1 MSAAIDLELMR
12 ASMLL
17 ETDPAAAAQLAAAVL
32 TRHPEHDAATL
43 LLTTACRRLGN
54 SVRALDAI
62 QTLGRTQPGSA
73 LVQLELGRTYAALGR
88 ADEAI
93 AALQRALHLD
103 ASLAD
108 AWAELSQ
115 QRLHTGETASADAA
129 YRNYRRLTI
138 NPPDLADAYLA
149 FDQQRFDAAE
159 TLARERARAGRNP
172 VAAFTLLA
180 AIASRRGDELA
191 EEAALNQALTLAP
204 CDNSA
209 REQLVRLQIRQG
221 RTDEALTLIA
231 RLLAAQPDSRSIL
244 ILKAEVLQLAERGAE
259 GITIILKLLEDHP
272 NDADL
277 WVIAG
282 NQHRYSGHPRDAIAA
297 YRRALELQPGNG
309 LAYWA
314 LANLDALDSPQILD
328 TLQARLASAD
338 PAGYDGTCLEFA
350 LGKIL
355 EDRSEHAASF
365 AHYER
370 GNQRARSSFDYDPHA
385 TTAFVQRFMSTF
397 GREFFA
403 QRSGWGTA
411 DDDPIFIVG
420 LPRSGSTLLEQI
432 LSSHPAI
439 EGTRELPYIPT
450 LARELAGPP
459 EIAARYPENIASLTK
474 ADIDILAGRYLASAR
489 THRLLGLPRFVDKMH
504 GNFVSLGLIQLMFPR
519 AIIIDSRRHPMGC
532 GFACYKQLFSAGMN
546 FAYDLN
552 ELGLF
557 YRDYV
562 RLMDHIDDVLPG
574 RVHRVYYEHLVNDA
588 EAEVRRLL
596 DYCQLSFEPRCLRFH
611 ENRRV
616 AQTLSSEQ
624 VRRPLYNHAVDQ
636 WRSYE
641 RWLDPLKAALGP
653 LAENYP
659 AAR

>member
-17 ETDPAAAAQLAAAVL
+17 ETDPAAAAELAMVVL
-32 TRHPEHDAATL
+32 AQHPEHDAATL

-54 SVRALDAI
+54 SARALSVMQA
-62 QTLGRTQPGSA
+62 LGRAQPDSA
-73 LVQLELGRTYAALGR
+73 LVQLELGRTYAALGI

-93 AALQRALHLD
+93 AALQRALRLD
-103 ASLAD
+103 ASLAE

-115 QRLHTGETASADAA
+115 QRLLAGDIATADAA
-129 YRNYRRLTI
+129 YLKYRQLTI

-159 TLARERARAGRNP
+159 LLAHERAAAARNP

-191 EEAALNQALTLAP
+191 EEAALNRVLTLAP
-204 CDNSA
+204 CDNTA

-221 RTDEALTLIA
+221 RTDEALTLIT

-244 ILKAEVLQLAERGAE
+244 ILKAEVLQLAERGGE
-259 GITIILKLLEDHP
+259 GIRIILKLLEDHP

-282 NQHRYSGHPRDAIAA
+282 NQHRYSGQPRDAIAA
-297 YRRALELQPGNG
+297 YGRALELQPGNG

-314 LANLDALDSPQILD
+314 LANLDAVDSAHIVD
-328 TLQARLASAD
+328 TLQAQLATAD
-338 PAGYDGTCLEFA
+338 PAGYHGTCLEFA
-350 LGKIL
+350 MGKIL
-355 EDRSEHAASF
+355 EDCGDYAGSF

-385 TTAFVQRFMSTF
+385 TTAFVRRFKNTF
-397 GREFFA
+397 SREFFA
-403 QRSGWGTA
+403 QRADWGA
-411 DDDPIFIVG
+411 IADDPIFIVG

-459 EIAARYPENIASLTK
+459 EIAARYPENIASLSQ
-474 ADIDILAGRYLASAR
+474 ADVETLAARYLASAR
-489 THRLLGLPRFVDKMH
+489 THRLLGLPRFIDKMH

-519 AIIIDSRRHPMGC
+519 ARIIDSRRHPMGC

-557 YRDYV
+557 YRDYAH
-562 RLMDHIDDVLPG
+562 LMDHIDEVLPA
-574 RVHRVYYEHLVNDA
+574 RVHRVYYEHLVNNA
-588 EAEVRRLL
+588 EFEVRRLL
-596 DYCQLSFEPRCLRFH
+596 DYCQLPFEARCLRFH

-641 RWLDPLKAALGP
+641 SWLDPLKAALGP
-653 LAENYP
+653 LVDNYP
-659 AAR
+659 YA

>member
-1 MSAAIDLELMR
+1 MSAAIDLQLMR

-17 ETDPAAAAQLAAAVL
+17 ETDPAAAAELAVVVL
-32 TRHPEHDAATL
+32 ARQPEHDAATL

-54 SVRALDAI
+54 SARALGVMQA
-62 QTLGRTQPGSA
+62 LGRAQPDSA
-73 LVQLELGRTYAALGR
+73 LVQLELGRTYAALGI

-103 ASLAD
+103 ASLAE

-115 QRLHTGETASADAA
+115 QRLLARDIAAADAA
-129 YRNYRRLTI
+129 YLKYRQLTI

-159 TLARERARAGRNP
+159 LIAHERAAAGRNP

-180 AIASRRGDELA
+180 AIASHRGDELA
-191 EEAALNQALTLAP
+191 EEAALNRVLTLAP
-204 CDNSA
+204 CDNAA

-244 ILKAEVLQLAERGAE
+244 ILKAEVLQLAERGGE
-259 GITIILKLLEDHP
+259 GITIILKLLDDHP

-282 NQHRYSGHPRDAIAA
+282 NQHRYSGQPREAIAA
-297 YRRALELQPGNG
+297 YQRARELQPGNG

-314 LANLDALDSPQILD
+314 LANLDALDSPQIVD
-328 TLQARLASAD
+328 MLQARLATAD
-338 PAGYDGTCLEFA
+338 PAGYDATCLEFA
-350 LGKIL
+350 MGKIL
-355 EDRSEHAASF
+355 EERSDYAASF

-385 TTAFVQRFMSTF
+385 TTAFVQRFKNTF

-403 QRSGWGTA
+403 QRAGWGA
-411 DDDPIFIVG
+411 IADDPIFIVG

-459 EIAARYPENIASLTK
+459 EIAARYPETIASLSR
-474 ADIDILAGRYLASAR
+474 ADVETLAARYLASAR
-489 THRLLGLPRFVDKMH
+489 THRLLGMPRFIDKMH

-519 AIIIDSRRHPMGC
+519 ARIIDSRRHPMGC

-562 RLMDHIDDVLPG
+562 HLMDHVDEVLPG
-574 RVHRVYYEHLVNDA
+574 RVHHVYYEHLVKNA
-588 EAEVRRLL
+588 ESEVRRLL
-596 DYCQLSFEPRCLRFH
+596 DYCRLPFEPQCLRFH

-624 VRRPLYNHAVDQ
+624 VRRPLYIHAVDQ

-641 RWLDPLKAALGP
+641 PWLDPLKAALGP
-653 LAENYP
+653 LVKDYP
-659 AAR
+659 YA